1 LLPAALVYCEIPQFR
16 TKIRMSKDSS
26 SIALSTG
33 SPFAV
38 VVMFFGYGFV
48 GASSFSRMPVIRD
61 QLGCTPTQLAFALVC
76 MGIGSVLGMP
86 FTGRLVDRYSSRT
99 VSVVAIIICLGGW
112 TMVPM
117 ARSVPA
123 LALMLL
129 LIGLGTGVGDVAMN
143 VQGHLVEERRR
154 KVLMPYWHGLFSL
167 GAVSGALAGALAASI
182 GLPIAWQL
190 PGVSVVLMV
199 AMWLATTRYIPDAG
213 LHSSASSEPIEEPIF
228 DEPQVLALDRSPR
241 GQLERTA
248 LQPVEILL
256 GIITFATALGEGAA
270 NDWLAL
276 MLVDNR
282 GAPAAVGALTF
293 AGFNVTMAI
302 GRFTGGVVIQRYG
315 RAPVLRI
322 AGLLACTGVA
332 GLCLVNSTLIALL
345 GALAWGLGLSVVFPS
360 AMSAAG
366 EVPGRG
372 SRAIAVVATIGYGG
386 FLLGAPLIGFL
397 AHMMPLDRALLAVA
411 LLVLLI
417 AVLAPAARERGAERA
432 EAKDEASI

>member
-1 LLPAALVYCEIPQFR
+1 
-16 TKIRMSKDSS
+16 
-26 SIALSTG
+26 
-33 SPFAV
+33 
-38 VVMFFGYGFV
+38 MFFGNGFV
-48 GASSFSRMPVIRD
+48 MASSYSRMPGIRD
-61 QLGCTPTQLAFALVC
+61 QVGSTPTQLAFALVC
-76 MGIGSVLGMP
+76 MGIGSILGMP

-99 VSVVAIIICLGGW
+99 VSLVATLICLGGW
-112 TMVPM
+112 ATLPM
-117 ARSVPA
+117 ARSVPV

-129 LIGLGTGVGDVAMN
+129 VTGVGTGVGDVAMN

-154 KVLMPYWHGLFSL
+154 EVLMPYWHGLFSL

-182 GLPIAWQL
+182 GLPIGWQL
-190 PGVSVVLMV
+190 PAVSAVLMV

-213 LHSSASSEPIEEPIF
+213 LHPSSGSEPVEEPIF
-228 DEPQVLALDRSPR
+228 DEPQVLASGGSTA
-241 GQLERTA
+241 GQLQRSA
-248 LQPVEILL
+248 LDPIEILL

-282 GAPAAVGALTF
+282 GVAPAVGALTF
-293 AGFNVTMAI
+293 AGFNMTMAI

-315 RAPVLRI
+315 RTIVLRA
-322 AGLLACTGVA
+322 AGVLACTGVA

-372 SRAIAVVATIGYGG
+372 SRAIALVSTIGYGG
-386 FLLGAPLIGFL
+386 FLVGAPLIGLL

-411 LLVLLI
+411 ILVLLI
-417 AVLAPAARERGAERA
+417 AVLAPAARERGARQA
-432 EAKDEASI
+432 KTKDEALR

>member
-1 LLPAALVYCEIPQFR
+1 MPKNS
-16 TKIRMSKDSS
+16 T
-26 SIALSTG
+26 IALPTG

-38 VVMFFGYGFV
+38 VVMFFGYGFA

-61 QLGCTPTQLAFALVC
+61 QLGSTPTQLAFALVC

-86 FTGRLVDRYSSRT
+86 FTGQLVDRYSSRT

-117 ARSVPA
+117 ARSVPV

-129 LIGLGTGVGDVAMN
+129 IIGVGTGVGDVAMN

-167 GAVSGALAGALAASI
+167 GAVSRALAGALGASI

-190 PGVSVVLMV
+190 PGVSVVLIIV
-199 AMWLATTRYIPDAG
+199 MWLATTRYIPDAG
-213 LHSSASSEPIEEPIF
+213 LHSGTSSEAIEEPIF

-241 GQLERTA
+241 GQLGRRA

-282 GAPAAVGALTF
+282 GAPGAVGALTF

-302 GRFTGGVVIQRYG
+302 GRFAGGVVIQRYG
-315 RAPVLRI
+315 RVPVLRI

-332 GLCLVNSTLIALL
+332 GLCLVNSTLISLL

-366 EVPGRG
+366 EIPGRG

-417 AVLAPAARERGAERA
+417 AVLAPAARERGTGR
-432 EAKDEASI
+432 SQG

>member
-1 LLPAALVYCEIPQFR
+1 
-16 TKIRMSKDSS
+16 
-26 SIALSTG
+26 
-33 SPFAV
+33 
-38 VVMFFGYGFV
+38 
-48 GASSFSRMPVIRD
+48 
-61 QLGCTPTQLAFALVC
+61 
-76 MGIGSVLGMP
+76 
-86 FTGRLVDRYSSRT
+86 
-99 VSVVAIIICLGGW
+99 
-112 TMVPM
+112 
-117 ARSVPA
+117 
-123 LALMLL
+123 
-129 LIGLGTGVGDVAMN
+129 
-143 VQGHLVEERRR
+143 
-154 KVLMPYWHGLFSL
+154 
-167 GAVSGALAGALAASI
+167 
-182 GLPIAWQL
+182 
-190 PGVSVVLMV
+190 
-199 AMWLATTRYIPDAG
+199 MWSATTRYIPDAG
-213 LHSSASSEPIEEPIF
+213 LHSSASAEPNEEPIF
-228 DEPQVLALDRSPR
+228 DEPQVLASDRSPR
-241 GQLERTA
+241 GQLGPTP

-282 GAPAAVGALTF
+282 GAPAAIGALTF

-315 RAPVLRI
+315 RVPVLRI
-322 AGLLACTGVA
+322 AGLLGCTGVA
-332 GLCLVNSTLIALL
+332 GLCLVNATLIALL

-386 FLLGAPLIGFL
+386 FLLGAPLIGLL

>member
-1 LLPAALVYCEIPQFR
+1 
-16 TKIRMSKDSS
+16 MSKDSS
-26 SIALSTG
+26 SMALSTG

-38 VVMFFGYGFV
+38 VVMFFGYGFA
-48 GASSFSRMPVIRD
+48 GASSFSRMPGIRD
-61 QLGCTPTQLAFALVC
+61 QLGSTPTQLAFALVC

-167 GAVSGALAGALAASI
+167 GAVCGALAGALAASI

-241 GQLERTA
+241 GQLGRTA

-282 GAPAAVGALTF
+282 GGACGGWCADVRGFQRNDGYRPVYWWRRHPALRQSASVADSWPSGLYRSGRAVSGKFNTDRTARRPRVGAWTF
-293 AGFNVTMAI
+293 
-302 GRFTGGVVIQRYG
+302 RGVPFGHV
-315 RAPVLRI
+315 
-322 AGLLACTGVA
+322 
-332 GLCLVNSTLIALL
+332 S
-345 GALAWGLGLSVVFPS
+345 S
-360 AMSAAG
+360 
-366 EVPGRG
+366 GRG
-372 SRAIAVVATIGYGG
+372 PWQRLPGHSRGSNDRLRRLFAWSA
-386 FLLGAPLIGFL
+386 
-397 AHMMPLDRALLAVA
+397 LDWLSC
-411 LLVLLI
+411 
-417 AVLAPAARERGAERA
+417 PY
-432 EAKDEASI
+432 DASR

>member
-1 LLPAALVYCEIPQFR
+1 
-16 TKIRMSKDSS
+16 MSKPSG
-26 SIALSTG
+26 IASPTG

-38 VVMFFGYGFV
+38 VVMFFGNGFV
-48 GASSFSRMPVIRD
+48 MASSYSRMPGIRD
-61 QLGCTPTQLAFALVC
+61 QLGSTPTQLAFALVC

-86 FTGRLVDRYSSRT
+86 FTGRLVDRYSSRM
-99 VSVVAIIICLGGW
+99 VSLVATLICLGGW
-112 TMVPM
+112 AMLPM
-117 ARSVPA
+117 ARSVPV

-129 LIGLGTGVGDVAMN
+129 ITGVGTGVGDVAMN

-154 KVLMPYWHGLFSL
+154 KVLMPFWHGLFSL
-167 GAVSGALAGALAASI
+167 GAVSGALAGALAASV

-190 PGVSVVLMV
+190 LGVSVVLMV
-199 AMWLATTRYIPDAG
+199 AMSLATTRYIPDAD
-213 LHSSASSEPIEEPIF
+213 LHPSTRPEPVEEPIF
-228 DEPQVLALDRSPR
+228 DEPQAFASDRSAAGQLRRSALD
-241 GQLERTA
+241 
-248 LQPVEILL
+248 PVEILL

-282 GAPAAVGALTF
+282 GAPPAVGALTF
-293 AGFNVTMAI
+293 AGFNVTMAL

-315 RAPVLRI
+315 RALVLRA
-322 AGLLACTGVA
+322 AGVLACTGVA

-372 SRAIAVVATIGYGG
+372 SRAIAVVSTIGYGG
-386 FLLGAPLIGFL
+386 FLVGAPLIGFL

-411 LLVLLI
+411 VLVLLI
-417 AVLAPAARERGAERA
+417 AVLAPAARERGAEA
-432 EAKDEASI
+432 AKAKDEALT